1 MNVRISTNYSVT
13 LAAVTDAEKLRALL
27 SDWEK
32 GDFRGGIRLFAEEIR
47 FSGAQ
52 PEGQVEA
59 HGPDGIARFMRG
71 FLEGWERYTVETHEL
86 EELGG
91 GRYLATGTQHG
102 TGAAGGV
109 DITAPVS
116 IAARMADGRLT
127 ELHFFLEREK
137 ALEALAD

>member
-1 MNVRISTNYSVT
+1 VND
-13 LAAVTDAEKLRALL
+13 AAKLRALL
-27 SDWEK
+27 SEWEK
-32 GDFRGGIRLFAEEIR
+32 GEFTGGMRLFAAEIR

-59 HGPDGIARFMRG
+59 RGPDGVARFMRG
-71 FLEGWERYTVETHEL
+71 FLEGWERYSVETHEL

-102 TGAAGGV
+102 KGASGGV

-116 IAARMADGRLT
+116 IAVRMVDGRIA
-127 ELHFFLEREK
+127 ELHFFLERDL